1 MPPTFG
7 HTVGMS
13 DFQTLV
19 SRLKAEPPR
28 ELHTIAAKSGVPYST
43 LRKLRAAT
51 TKNPR
56 IKTVERLR
64 SYYTEQAA

>member
-1 MPPTFG
+1 
-7 HTVGMS
+7 MS